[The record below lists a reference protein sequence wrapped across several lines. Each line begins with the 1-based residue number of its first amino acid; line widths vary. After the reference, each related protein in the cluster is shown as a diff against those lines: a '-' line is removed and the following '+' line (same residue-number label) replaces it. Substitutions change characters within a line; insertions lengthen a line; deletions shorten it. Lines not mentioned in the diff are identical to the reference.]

1 MDDLILYMRL
11 LLHLTTAAFL
21 ISYKCTKNSRPV
33 VSILAA
39 LIAGVSL
46 AAAAHGLLIRPS
58 AHQIELLIVT
68 AAFCFAIVRSRGNL
82 GRIFNGGKLI

>member
-21 ISYKCTKNSRPV
+21 ISYKCTKNSRPL

-39 LIAGVSL
+39 LIAGISL
-46 AAAAHGLLIRPS
+46 AAAAHAILIKPDT
-58 AHQIELLIVT
+58 HQLELLAVT
-68 AAFCFAIVRSRGNL
+68 AVFCFAIVRSRGNL